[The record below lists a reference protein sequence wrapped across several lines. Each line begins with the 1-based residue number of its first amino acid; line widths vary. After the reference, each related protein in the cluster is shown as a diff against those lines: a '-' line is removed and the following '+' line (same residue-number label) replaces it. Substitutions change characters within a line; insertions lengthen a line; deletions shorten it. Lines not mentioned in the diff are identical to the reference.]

1 MGKILFGLGVIVT
14 GVSMGI
20 SRYAFTGIFEGGK
33 AKINLEILGGEGSKY
48 RVSKSNAKYSY

>member
-1 MGKILFGLGVIVT
+1 
-14 GVSMGI
+14 MGI

-48 RVSKSNAKYSY
+48 RVSKSNVKYFLFFFLVLGV